1 MFVCDVI
8 DVIYI
13 LGVFMT
19 NLHVQSWAS
28 GGEGGGG
35 SCPLPGCTTPEY
47 FSLNYIMTV
56 LIFIFATL

>member
-28 GGEGGGG
+28 GGEGGGAAA
-35 SCPLPGCTTPEY
+35 P
-47 FSLNYIMTV
+47 SLAVQRLNT
-56 LIFIFATL
+56 FH